1 MTMPT
6 NKKRAGMIRVRG
18 NSRSMMVT
26 FKGQQFSKALPANIT
41 KQRDI
46 DRALNAFVAEVQSG
60 AFAKVRQATRALSEA
75 PTFNEAVTDFLANQM
90 PIGLDGEA
98 TREAYR
104 YGLSVVARELG
115 ETRVGDIRR
124 QDMHRLLRG
133 LRAGAKPLAIA
144 TLRGIYVRCNRL
156 FKYLVEE
163 GKIAVNPMPAFAKL
177 DLGHDQAPA
186 ETARRSVMSPDQISA
201 FLTACP
207 TDDHALRLWFKI
219 MVATGARAGEAAA
232 LHWRDIGGGFLTFA
246 GAVKPVKGGQRGAG
260 RIGGTKTRTVRTRGI
275 GGNLAAALTQEKQ
288 RQESELRQLSGV
300 PANVVP
306 IQPIITPGD
315 CVFPASPDN
324 RAVPVSR
331 DALLKRFA
339 RTAKRAG
346 LQGVTPKWSR
356 HTNVSRGIAGDGTR
370 PGVSMV
376 EAAALAGHANP
387 LVTAKVYAHAD
398 NANLSRGVALG
409 DDLIPASVTS
419 Q

>member
-1 MTMPT
+1 MPT
-6 NKKRAGMIRVRG
+6 KKTRAGMIRQRG

-26 FKGQQFSKALPANIT
+26 FKGQQYSKALPANIT

-60 AFAKVRQATRALSEA
+60 AFAKVQQQRRALSAA
-75 PTFNEAVTDFLANQM
+75 PTFNEAVADFLANQM

-104 YGLSVVARELG
+104 YGLAVVARELG
-115 ETRVGDIRR
+115 EKRVGDITR

-133 LRAGAKPLAIA
+133 LRAGSKPLAIA

-156 FKYLVEE
+156 FKHLVEE
-163 GKIAVNPMPAFAKL
+163 GRIAVNPMPTFAKL
-177 DLGHDQAPA
+177 DLGHDQAPG
-186 ETARRSVMSPDQISA
+186 ETARQSVMTPDQISA

-207 TDDHALRLWFKI
+207 PDDHALRLWFKI
-219 MVATGARAGEAAA
+219 MVTTGARPGEAAA
-232 LHWRDIGGGFLTFA
+232 LRWRDIGDGFLTFA
-246 GAVKPVKGGQRGAG
+246 GSVKPVKGGPRGAG

-275 GGNLAAALTQEKQ
+275 GNNLATALAQEKQ
-288 RQESELRQLSGV
+288 RQETELRDLSG
-300 PANVVP
+300 ANVVP

-331 DALLKRFA
+331 DALLQRFA
-339 RTAKRAG
+339 RAAKRAG

-370 PGVSMV
+370 PGISMV
-376 EAAALAGHANP
+376 EAATLAGHANP
-387 LVTAKVYAHAD
+387 LVTARVYAHAD
-398 NANLSRGVALG
+398 NANLSRGVVLG